1 MLIFKNKNKEKNYVQ
16 IDNITIDDNKLSW
29 GATGLLTYLLS
40 KPENWEVC
48 LEQLKN
54 VKSNGRDGTR
64 SLLLELRKF
73 NYCHLFEIREKG
85 VFKKKIYLVFEV
97 PTSPTEA
104 IKKIS
109 VLEGEKIYYQKI
121 KVKKEEKTEN
131 PKMEKAILDKPIMD
145 NTTQIITDSNNNILT
160 NKTTTKNINF
170 EKEILRKNS
179 SSYDFLNLS
188 NFSLLNQKTKSNIN
202 RYIDN
207 LSREKFEKIYKIVRE
222 KFEKNEVKNFNA
234 YVYQALLEDWKLD
247 FKSEE
252 IKKKELDQDKKEWLN
267 RYSGIINDL
276 TLKKEIEN
284 IIIDVPLEILK
295 KEQSFLGRMS
305 IPEFRQYLY
314 TLKKRIEQV
323 DFSLF
328 YLKSLLNFYFQ

>member
-97 PTSPTEA
+97 PTSSTEA

-179 SSYDFLNLS
+179 SSYDFLNLP

-207 LSREKFEKIYKIVRE
+207 LSMERFEKLYKIVKEKFEN
-222 KFEKNEVKNFNA
+222 NEVKNFNA
-234 YVYQALLEDWKLD
+234 FLYKSLLEEWEII
-247 FKSEE
+247 EE
-252 IKKKELDQDKKEWLN
+252 KEDLRKELDINKKKWLN
-267 RYSGIINDL
+267 YYSGICNNL
-276 TLKKEIEN
+276 ELKLEIEK
-284 IIIDVPLEILK
+284 IIVDIPLEVLEKNKSVLGKMNNFDFRQHLCILK
-295 KEQSFLGRMS
+295 KQSIS
-305 IPEFRQYLY
+305 
-314 TLKKRIEQV
+314 
-323 DFSLF
+323 S
-328 YLKSLLNFYFQ
+328 

>member
-1 MLIFKNKNKEKNYVQ
+1 M
-16 IDNITIDDNKLSW
+16 TISYLR

-179 SSYDFLNLS
+179 SSYDFLNLP

-207 LSREKFEKIYKIVRE
+207 LSMERFEKLYKIVKEKFEN
-222 KFEKNEVKNFNA
+222 NEVKNFNA
-234 YVYQALLEDWKLD
+234 FLYKSLLEEWEII
-247 FKSEE
+247 EE
-252 IKKKELDQDKKEWLN
+252 KEDLRKELDINKKKWLN
-267 RYSGIINDL
+267 YYSGICNNL
-276 TLKKEIEN
+276 ELKLEIEK
-284 IIIDVPLEILK
+284 IIVDIPLEVLEK
-295 KEQSFLGRMS
+295 N
-305 IPEFRQYLY
+305 
-314 TLKKRIEQV
+314 
-323 DFSLF
+323 
-328 YLKSLLNFYFQ
+328 KSPRENE

>member
-179 SSYDFLNLS
+179 SSYDFLNLP

-202 RYIDN
+202 MYIN
-207 LSREKFEKIYKIVRE
+207 NYI
-222 KFEKNEVKNFNA
+222 
-234 YVYQALLEDWKLD
+234 
-247 FKSEE
+247 
-252 IKKKELDQDKKEWLN
+252 
-267 RYSGIINDL
+267 
-276 TLKKEIEN
+276 
-284 IIIDVPLEILK
+284 
-295 KEQSFLGRMS
+295 
-305 IPEFRQYLY
+305 
-314 TLKKRIEQV
+314 
-323 DFSLF
+323 
-328 YLKSLLNFYFQ
+328 FYFFF

>member
-109 VLEGEKIYYQKI
+109 VLEGEKIYYKEI
-121 KVKKEEKTEN
+121 KLKKEEKTEN
-131 PKMEKAILDKPIMD
+131 PKMKKAILDKPIMD
-145 NTTQIITDSNNNILT
+145 NTTQIITDSNNNNILT
-160 NKTTTKNINF
+160 NKTTTNNINF

-179 SSYDFLNLS
+179 SSYEFLNLP
-188 NFSLLNQKTKSNIN
+188 NFNLLNQKTKFNIEK
-202 RYIDN
+202 YIDN
-207 LSREKFEKIYKIVRE
+207 LSMERFEKLYKIVKEKFEN
-222 KFEKNEVKNFNA
+222 NEVKNFNA
-234 YVYQALLEDWKLD
+234 FLYKSLLEEWEII
-247 FKSEE
+247 EE
-252 IKKKELDQDKKEWLN
+252 KEDLRKELDINKKKWLN
-267 RYSGIINDL
+267 YYSGICNNL
-276 TLKKEIEN
+276 ELKLEIEK
-284 IIIDVPLEILK
+284 IIVDIPLEVLEKNKSVLGKMNNFDFRQHLCILK
-295 KEQSFLGRMS
+295 KQSIS
-305 IPEFRQYLY
+305 
-314 TLKKRIEQV
+314 
-323 DFSLF
+323 S
-328 YLKSLLNFYFQ
+328 

>member
-1 MLIFKNKNKEKNYVQ
+1 MLIFKNKNKEKNYSQ
-16 IDNITIDDNKLSW
+16 IDNITIDDNNLSW

-85 VFKKKIYLVFEV
+85 VFKKKIYLVFEA

-109 VLEGEKIYYQKI
+109 VLEGEKIYYKEI
-121 KVKKEEKTEN
+121 KLKKEEKIEN
-131 PKMEKAILDKPIMD
+131 PKMEKSILDKPIMD
-145 NTTQIITDSNNNILT
+145 NTTQIITDSNNILT

-179 SSYDFLNLS
+179 SSYEFLNLP
-188 NFSLLNQKTKSNIN
+188 NFNLLNQKTKFNIEK
-202 RYIDN
+202 YIDN
-207 LSREKFEKIYKIVRE
+207 LSKERFEKLYKIVKK
-222 KFEKNEVKNFNA
+222 KFENNEVKNFNA
-234 YVYQALLEDWKLD
+234 FLYKSLLEEWEII
-247 FKSEE
+247 EE
-252 IKKKELDQDKKEWLN
+252 KEDLRKELDINKKKWLN
-267 RYSGIINDL
+267 YYSGIISNQV
-276 TLKKEIEN
+276 LKEEIEN
-284 IIIDVPLEILK
+284 IIIDIPIDILTK
-295 KEQSFLGRMS
+295 NKSKLGTMGTY
-305 IPEFRQYLY
+305 EFKQYL
-314 TLKKRIEQV
+314 
-323 DFSLF
+323 FSLRRQHQN
-328 YLKSLLNFYFQ
+328 S